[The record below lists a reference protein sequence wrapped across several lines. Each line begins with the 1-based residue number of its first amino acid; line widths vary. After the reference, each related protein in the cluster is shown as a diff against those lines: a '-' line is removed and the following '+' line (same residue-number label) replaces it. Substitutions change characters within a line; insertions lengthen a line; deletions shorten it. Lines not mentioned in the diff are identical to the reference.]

1 MSKSKLVLLT
11 AMSMLAATVGGNVL
25 DPDYPY
31 PKPKRKLKHN
41 ETKKCFRADCTNHRT
56 GDSLYCSSE
65 CQQVYHKYLKEKE
78 SQS

>member
-1 MSKSKLVLLT
+1 MSKKKLAILA
-11 AMSMLAATVGGNVL
+11 AMSMIAATSGNL
-25 DPDYPY
+25 FDSDRPA
-31 PKPKRKLKHN
+31 PKRKLKYN

-56 GDSLYCSSE
+56 GDSLYCSDE

>member
-1 MSKSKLVLLT
+1 MSKSKLALLT
-11 AMSMLAATVGGNVL
+11 AMSMLAATVGGNL
-25 DPDYPY
+25 FDTDQ

-65 CQQVYHKYLKEKE
+65 CQKVYHQYLKEKE